1 MELFKVNLQ
10 LLAEGA
16 GGAAG
21 DGAAASTGVSAP
33 DAGEQGLDLQLPRTS
48 RQQER
53 LRRRASQKREEPI
66 QTAAQTAPDAAQTA
80 PDAAQET
87 AGQAE
92 TQRAAPGAAQEDAG
106 QTARRSFDDLV
117 KGEYKQDFDKRVQD
131 ILHKRFREDDA
142 RRERDGKIDQLLCTL
157 GELTGV
163 TADEAGSYDPEA
175 LRKALLDNSGIVDA
189 VAMEAGVGTEQYL
202 AQLQMRTE
210 NASMR
215 RQLDAMRE
223 TRQQQEQE
231 ARSRQAFDAL
241 QQEAAQLQSIYPQL
255 DFAGLMQDAQAVRT
269 LQALQAA
276 GASSPVR
283 TVWEAMHR
291 DEILSGVA
299 QAAQQRGMQQVA
311 ASVAANGKR
320 PQENGGTP
328 QGGILTGMDVKN
340 LSRQQRQ
347 DIRRRVAR
355 GEKIIL

>member
-1 MELFKVNLQ
+1 MELFKLNLQ

-66 QTAAQTAPDAAQTA
+66 QTAAPPA

-163 TADEAGSYDPEA
+163 TADEAGGYDPET
-175 LRKALLDNSGIVDA
+175 LRKALLGNTGIVDA

-215 RQLDAMRE
+215 RQLDTMRQ

-241 QQEAAQLQSIYPQL
+241 QQEAAQLQRIYPQL

-276 GASSPVR
+276 GANSPVR

>member
-1 MELFKVNLQ
+1 MTGQRPGSRATAEEEHMELFKLNLQ

-66 QTAAQTAPDAAQTA
+66 QTAAQTAPDAAQ
-80 PDAAQET
+80 
-87 AGQAE
+87 
-92 TQRAAPGAAQEDAG
+92 EDAG

-117 KGEYKQDFDKRVQD
+117 KGEYKQDFDKKVQD

-163 TADEAGSYDPEA
+163 TADEAGGYDPEA
-175 LRKALLDNSGIVDA
+175 LRKALLGNTGIVDA
-189 VAMEAGVGTEQYL
+189 VAMEAGVGSEQYL

-215 RQLDAMRE
+215 RQLDTMRQ

-276 GASSPVR
+276 GANSPVR

>member
-1 MELFKVNLQ
+1 MELFKLNLQ

-66 QTAAQTAPDAAQTA
+66 QTAAQTAPDAAQ
-80 PDAAQET
+80 
-87 AGQAE
+87 
-92 TQRAAPGAAQEDAG
+92 EDAG

-117 KGEYKQDFDKRVQD
+117 KGEYKQDFDKKVQD

-163 TADEAGSYDPEA
+163 TADEAGGYDPEA
-175 LRKALLDNSGIVDA
+175 LRKALLGNTGIVDA

-215 RQLDAMRE
+215 RQLDTMRQ

-276 GASSPVR
+276 GANSPVR

>member
-1 MELFKVNLQ
+1 MELFKLNLQ

-33 DAGEQGLDLQLPRTS
+33 DAGEQGPDLQLPRTS

-66 QTAAQTAPDAAQTA
+66 QTAALPA

-117 KGEYKQDFDKRVQD
+117 KGEYKQDFDKKVQD

-163 TADEAGSYDPEA
+163 TADEAGGYDPEA
-175 LRKALLDNSGIVDA
+175 LRKALLGNTGIVDA

-215 RQLDAMRE
+215 RQLDTMRQ

-241 QQEAAQLQSIYPQL
+241 Q
-255 DFAGLMQDAQAVRT
+255 
-269 LQALQAA
+269 QAA

>member
-1 MELFKVNLQ
+1 MELFKLNLQ

-21 DGAAASTGVSAP
+21 DGAAANAGVSAP
-33 DAGEQGLDLQLPRTS
+33 DAGEQGPDFQTPRTS

-53 LRRRASQKREEPI
+53 MRRRAAQKREEPN
-66 QTAAQTAPDAAQTA
+66 QTAAQPA

-106 QTARRSFDDLV
+106 QTAARRSFDDLV
-117 KGEYKQDFDKRVQD
+117 KGEYKQDFDKKVQD

-142 RRERDGKIDQLLCTL
+142 RRERDGKIDQLLCML

-175 LRKALLDNSGIVDA
+175 LHKALLDNSGIVDA